1 MKNVEGLRY
10 KRSLYVGLGGAGA
23 NALSDLKRKILEANE
38 QKLPKQIKFLLI
50 DTNAIELS
58 NYNNF
63 DASEKICI
71 AVREPYERYR
81 TDKSLGRCT
90 HEYIPS
96 VNSNFLLALERGAGQ
111 IRSNGHFAVI
121 ENQSSNKLM
130 RIFHE
135 RADELM
141 GIDIDGATLE
151 KDPKIEVRL
160 VFSLAGGTGS
170 GTFLPISVLLRSALK
185 HCELIAYA
193 ISPAHYERTVENSA
207 KKAVMANGYVALAE
221 LDYMMHFGRTNI
233 NQENIKFN
241 FGPDL
246 STQQIE
252 QPNRPFDEVY
262 FIDKRTNL
270 PLSDSIEY
278 TYNERD
284 RVFNN
289 VADIIH
295 IASTSIISGHT
306 GTVDNVRQKISE
318 GQFDVDDKFGWVNG
332 VGMAEIFLDP
342 KDSTSREI
350 REAAIKYIEERI
362 REAEISEEIA
372 KSIGLQFI
380 GEEWNESGDSNDK
393 DKVQDTFIGAG
404 ALRGE
409 CEKVCSE
416 NNGSGEKIVD
426 LKLKKPLN
434 KIIDEIQGR
443 GVKEI
448 IEDRTS
454 EYVRKLEDF
463 IEKFVD
469 CKTKSSIILG
479 GIPGFDKEKV
489 RSLRSLKLV
498 LEDIK
503 NRLDESKRKLKTE
516 KEEVYDKNVNKYDA
530 LRAGTTQSQSTTV
543 PHNSNTTPQKGSLLD
558 PIKEVFRLKRNT
570 TTQQPATAPK
580 NVNEN
585 AENEARG
592 YQMEGLYNAMLADRA
607 QEAINLLEVCEAKTD
622 EKLSEIEAWIE
633 LLSSCESVGKNGLS
647 NEPSDLKNVEE
658 PQNRVQVYMSDV
670 KDDYILSYSAIKAL
684 AAKKNS
690 QLPEYRPED
699 IYSEICKELSKE
711 FGSLKR
717 YLIKG
722 IQEIDSVKGAEKT
735 RGRQGRTK
743 CQEAISQLIDLSA
756 PTLQIDGHG
765 YGSRV
770 KADQF
775 YYIMTSNDAVTDNDL
790 NDTLTENGQGD
801 SSNSDST
808 LKNVK
813 EKTVAGLLKY
823 LVEQN
828 SLDIHVNCV
837 NVSGWKNKAVLYR
850 VKGAIPPYFI
860 EGVAKSTLGG
870 QTMEDCYE
878 ELKKTRPTYTPFSH
892 DTLRQRLE
900 SGISVLRPHDST
912 SESEAMEHWVNFL
925 LLTELG
931 HKGYIHFK
939 ENYSDIY
946 TNCKKKL
953 GAKGSYSIVS
963 ESLGKIQ
970 TESLDDRTKIL
981 ILGYN
986 RVDAFHRFARYCKD
1000 ILLEHRDYVERMK
1013 HPEYCEDAEKIMNLS
1028 GKDYLDKIFH
1038 GNLNELFF
1046 DEQDKEL
1053 LRREMEYIDKRCK
1066 KYKEQKCFQEDKK
1079 EIASEH
1085 KNDFTEESDN

>member
-1 MKNVEGLRY
+1 MKNVDGLRY
-10 KRSLYVGLGGAGA
+10 KRTLYVGLGGAGA
-23 NALSDLKRKILEANE
+23 NALSELKRKILEANK

-50 DTNAIELS
+50 DTNATELS

-81 TDKSLGRCT
+81 TDKGLGRCT

-141 GIDIDGATLE
+141 EIDIDGATLE

-252 QPNRPFDEVY
+252 QPYRPFDEVY

-332 VGMAEIFLDP
+332 VGMAEIFLDT

-350 REAAIKYIEERI
+350 REAANKYIYERI
-362 REAEISEEIA
+362 NKAEISEEIA
-372 KSIGLQFI
+372 RSIGLRFI

-393 DKVQDTFIGAG
+393 DKVQNTFIDSE
-404 ALRGE
+404 ALRE
-409 CEKVCSE
+409 ICEIICKD
-416 NNGSGEKIVD
+416 NNSSGESIDDV
-426 LKLKKPLN
+426 KLKKPFN
-434 KIIDEIQGR
+434 SIVGEIQGR
-443 GVKEI
+443 GVEEI
-448 IEDRTS
+448 IKNRTS
-454 EYVRKLEDF
+454 EYVKKLEDF

-469 CKTKSSIILG
+469 CKTKSSIILE
-479 GIPGFDKEKV
+479 GIPGFDKNKV
-489 RSLRSLKLV
+489 RSLLSLKLV

-516 KEEVYDKNVNKYDA
+516 KDELYVNANEKDK
-530 LRAGTTQSQSTTV
+530 LRAVAYKKVEPPTTTETHHSKTTK
-543 PHNSNTTPQKGSLLD
+543 QKK
-558 PIKEVFRLKRNT
+558 PWWKFWANNT
-570 TTQQPATAPK
+570 TTTEESHQTTTVSQ

-585 AENEARG
+585 AENQARG
-592 YQMEGLYNAMLADRA
+592 YQKEGLYNRMLAERA
-607 QEAINLLEVCEAKTD
+607 QKAIDLLGACEAKTD

-633 LLSSCESVGKNGLS
+633 FLS
-647 NEPSDLKNVEE
+647 NCKTIGDKKLSDEPADSKNVEE

-670 KDDYILSYSAIKAL
+670 KDDYILSYSAIKAF

-690 QLPEYRPED
+690 KIPKYEDED
-699 IYSEICKELSKE
+699 IYREICKNLSEE
-711 FGSLKR
+711 FGSLKK

-722 IQEIDSVKGAEKT
+722 IQEIDSIKGSEKT

-790 NDTLTENGQGD
+790 NDNLVNNAQKD
-801 SSNSDST
+801 SSKGDTT

-823 LVEQN
+823 LLEQN

-837 NVSGWKNKAVLYR
+837 NVSGWRNKAVLYR

-860 EGVAKSTLGG
+860 EGVAKSALGG

-878 ELKKTRPTYTPFSH
+878 ELKKTRSTYTPFSH
-892 DTLRQRLE
+892 DTLRQKLE

-939 ENYSDIY
+939 ENNSEVYK
-946 TNCKKKL
+946 NCKKKL

-963 ESLGKIQ
+963 ESLGEIQ
-970 TESLDDRTKIL
+970 TENLGDRTKIL

-1000 ILLEHRDYVERMK
+1000 ILLEHPDYIERMK
-1013 HPEYCEDAEKIMNLS
+1013 HPEYCEDADRIMNVS
-1028 GKDYLDKIFH
+1028 GEDYLEMIFSA
-1038 GNLNELFF
+1038 NLNELFF

-1053 LRREMEYIDKRCK
+1053 LRREMEFIDKRCK
-1066 KYKEQKCFQEDKK
+1066 KFKEQRDYQEDKK
-1079 EIASEH
+1079 RIASEH
-1085 KNDFTEESDN
+1085 KSDSQKSGE